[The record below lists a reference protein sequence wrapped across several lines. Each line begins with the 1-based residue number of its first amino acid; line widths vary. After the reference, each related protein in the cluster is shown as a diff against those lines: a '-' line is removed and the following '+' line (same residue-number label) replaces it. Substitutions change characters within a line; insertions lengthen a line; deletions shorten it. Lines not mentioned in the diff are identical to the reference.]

1 MFPAQVPVFAGRRL
15 LGIDPGGSGTRV
27 VLLEGGQVTDLAPGP
42 PMNAL
47 LTPGIAEQLE
57 KIIRDAS
64 PDAVGIGLPGL
75 RPDLTAGF
83 SRALRER
90 TGCPVVVTS
99 DGETARSGAFLG
111 GPGVVV
117 IAGTGSGAVG
127 WDGVR
132 SARAGGRG
140 FLLGDEGS
148 AYWIGRQAASLALY
162 REDGMGG
169 SEALRQTVLSGT
181 GVTSLE
187 ELIAKVNTNPAE
199 RTVLT
204 VLAPVVTALAETDPE
219 ARRLVEEA
227 ADHLVT
233 LVRAVRSRLS
243 SSGPS
248 SAGGP
253 LPVAGIG
260 GVFKS
265 TLIWDRFAAA
275 TGAVRP
281 LASPAVGAALLAA
294 REVGL

>member
-1 MFPAQVPVFAGRRL
+1 
-15 LGIDPGGSGTRV
+15 
-27 VLLEGGQVTDLAPGP
+27 
-42 PMNAL
+42 
-47 LTPGIAEQLE
+47 
-57 KIIRDAS
+57 
-64 PDAVGIGLPGL
+64 
-75 RPDLTAGF
+75 
-83 SRALRER
+83 
-90 TGCPVVVTS
+90 
-99 DGETARSGAFLG
+99 
-111 GPGVVV
+111 VVV

-148 AYWIGRQAASLALY
+148 AYWIGRRAASLALY

-169 SEALRQTVLSGT
+169 SQALRQAVISATGGT
-181 GVTSLE
+181 LE

-199 RTVLT
+199 RAVLT
-204 VLAPVVTALAETDPE
+204 VLAPVVTALAETDPS
-219 ARRLVEEA
+219 ARLVAEEA

-243 SSGPS
+243 SGPSSAGPSSSGPS
-248 SAGGP
+248 SAGAP
-253 LPVAGIG
+253 LPVAGTG
-260 GVFKS
+260 GVFTS
-265 TLIWDRFAAA
+265 ALIWDRFAAA